1 MATKKYTAAQ
11 RRALAKKKKAL
22 PASKS
27 GSAGGFPIETPA
39 DLKRAKQAIGRA
51 KNPAAARAH
60 VNRRAKAL
68 GKPAIGKKKR

>member
-11 RRALAKKKKAL
+11 RKALAKKKAAM
-22 PASKS
+22 P
-27 GSAGGFPIETPA
+27 GGGFPVETPA

-51 KNPAAARAH
+51 KNPAATRAH